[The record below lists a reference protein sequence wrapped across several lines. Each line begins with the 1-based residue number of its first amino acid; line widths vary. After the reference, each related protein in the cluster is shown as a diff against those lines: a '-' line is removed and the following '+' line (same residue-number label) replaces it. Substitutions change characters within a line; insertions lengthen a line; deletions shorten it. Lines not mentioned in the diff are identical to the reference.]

1 MKTVDNVL
9 IKIERFPNGYV
20 FTYEDFMN
28 EVNGREAVI
37 KALNR
42 LAAAGR
48 IAKLSKGK
56 FYKAESTPFGILEPD
71 RYQVV
76 KDLLEKDG
84 RIVGYLTGLSIYNQL
99 GLSTQVSNVIQI
111 GKDEVRPKFKRGN
124 YTISFV
130 RQKNIITKDSIP
142 LLQVLDAMRYIKKI
156 PDTTVLDAVGR
167 IRSIISN
174 LDNNQRSSMVR
185 LAKKYPP
192 AARAL
197 LGAILCNLT
206 KEDIA
211 KPLMVS
217 LNPISTYPFKGLTTL
232 LPEATKWN
240 II

>member
-42 LAAAGR
+42 LAASGR

-56 FYKAESTPFGILEPD
+56 FYKSESTPFGNLEPD

-84 RIVGYLTGLSIYNQL
+84 RTIGYLTGLSTYNQL

-111 GKDEVRPKFKRGN
+111 GKNETRPKFKRGN
-124 YTISFV
+124 YTIAFV
-130 RQKNIITKDSIP
+130 RQKNTITKDSIP
-142 LLQVLDAMRYIKKI
+142 LLQMLDAMRYIKKI
-156 PDTTVLDAVGR
+156 PDTTVPDAFGR
-167 IRSIISN
+167 IRSIISTLGN
-174 LDNNQRSSMVR
+174 SERSSMVR

-192 AARAL
+192 ATRAL
-197 LGAILCNLT
+197 LGAILSSLGD
-206 KEDIA
+206 EDTA
-211 KPLMVS
+211 KPLLAS
-217 LNPISTYPFKGLTTL
+217 LNPISTYPFTGLTAL

-240 II
+240 IV